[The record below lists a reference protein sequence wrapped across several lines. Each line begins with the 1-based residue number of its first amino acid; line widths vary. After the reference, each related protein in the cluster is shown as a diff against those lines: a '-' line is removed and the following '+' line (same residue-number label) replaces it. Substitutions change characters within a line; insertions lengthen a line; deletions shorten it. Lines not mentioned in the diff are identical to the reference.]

1 MVGGNTASITAG
13 QILIISLK
21 LKNRDRIKKQGDR
34 NPSRMVT
41 TGLYS
46 KGTDG

>member
-1 MVGGNTASITAG
+1 MVGGNAASITAS
-13 QILIISLK
+13 QILVISLK
-21 LKNRDRIKKQGDR
+21 LKDRDGVKKQGDR
-34 NPSRMVT
+34 NPSRMVI